1 MKLGTLSMAAGLLS
15 VGLAGYV
22 APGFAQGP
30 MWDVVKVNLPYTV
43 TVGDKTLEPGEY
55 TIKQNHDSGGGA
67 RILLIYSDNGM
78 KFQTSAMTIPALD
91 PNTPRD
97 TTVVLNQLDND
108 YYMSKMWIQGKDYGY
123 EFPVPDKF
131 RQRQKESIAR
141 SMPATYSSTKAEA
154 DTTVAVNKTD
164 DVEKSNIDRST
175 LDQTAGT
182 VATQSTRTQENTI
195 AQTETTKIDEQAQT
209 VTPVNPPVSST
220 PTYTDANSA
229 NREAD
234 STPEHMPATA
244 AGWLMMV
251 LGGGSLSGLGLALR
265 RKRQ

>member
-30 MWDVVKVNLPYTV
+30 MWDVVKVNLPYSV

-67 RILLIYSDNGM
+67 RILLIYSENGM

-164 DVEKSNIDRST
+164 DVEKSNIDKST
-175 LDQTAGT
+175 LDQTPAT
-182 VATQSTRTQENTI
+182 VI
-195 AQTETTKIDEQAQT
+195 AQTETPKIDEQVQTPAQP

-234 STPEHMPATA
+234 STNDHMPATA
-244 AGWLMMV
+244 SGWLMMV